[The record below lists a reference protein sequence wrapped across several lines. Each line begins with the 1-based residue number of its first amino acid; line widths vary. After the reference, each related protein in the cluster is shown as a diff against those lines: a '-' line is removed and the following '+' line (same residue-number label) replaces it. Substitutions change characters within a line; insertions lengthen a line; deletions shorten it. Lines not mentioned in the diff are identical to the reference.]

1 MNCVRAR
8 FLLYAYLDRELSR
21 CEAEALER
29 HLSHC
34 GSCAARAESARGL
47 ARVLR
52 SRLDRTPVPLRL
64 RERLREGISMTARP
78 RYAAF
83 AFAATFLLLL
93 LLPLASDVSGRRSGA
108 SSLAMTAAA
117 AAPAASLALAANG
130 STGLALVSKKLSG
143 TFVCLRCESREEA
156 GLCPVPE
163 AAHDA
168 GFCADNGEVWRLMN
182 VHPRFGQNSLGRT
195 ATVEGIAFPQ
205 SGFLR
210 ANRVG
215 Y

>member
-1 MNCVRAR
+1 MNCARAR
-8 FLLYAYLDRELSR
+8 FLLYAYFDRELSR

-29 HLSHC
+29 HLSQC
-34 GSCAARAESARGL
+34 GPCAARGESARGL

-52 SRLDRTPVPLRL
+52 SRVDRTPVPSRL
-64 RERLREGISMTARP
+64 RARLHGGVPMVEPT
-78 RYAAF
+78 RYPTF
-83 AFAATFLLLL
+83 AFAAGFLLLL
-93 LLPLASDVSGRRSGA
+93 LLPLASDVSGRRPGA
-108 SSLAMTAAA
+108 STLAITAAA
-117 AAPAASLALAANG
+117 AAPASLSLAAAGTG
-130 STGLALVSKKLSG
+130 SFALVSKRLSG

-195 ATVEGIAFPQ
+195 ATVEGVAFPE

>member
-1 MNCVRAR
+1 MNCTRAR

-21 CEAEALER
+21 CEADELAR

-34 GSCAARAESARGL
+34 GPCAARGASARGL

-52 SRLDRTPVPLRL
+52 SRLDRTPAPSRL
-64 RERLREGISMTARP
+64 RERLLVGSGIGARP
-78 RYAAF
+78 RYPAF
-83 AFAATFLLLL
+83 AFAAALALLI
-93 LLPLASDVSGRRSGA
+93 LPLVSDEPGRRLSGPMAA
-108 SSLAMTAAA
+108 SAGMSLAPSGFTL
-117 AAPAASLALAANG
+117 ASKASPL
-130 STGLALVSKKLSG
+130 SFVSKRITG
-143 TFVCLRCESREEA
+143 TFVCLQCETRAEA
-156 GLCPVPE
+156 GLCAAPE
-163 AAHDA
+163 PSHQP
-168 GFCADNGEVWRLMN
+168 GFCADNGEVWRLMSVN
-182 VHPRFGQNSLGRT
+182 TAFSQASVGRM